1 MLANGKNGLCEG
13 TFEHPTGNVTFN
25 TRPEDGKLDFAFRLS
40 PSSRLLVGDTVSVYM
55 IEAIVQ
61 DYKINPPYGPHL
73 NEPSNY
79 DFHGRI
85 LTYNRLGSK
94 GSFRLQTGNKVKL
107 VWFVKG
113 VGTRSR
119 VYVLRAV
126 ECKAV

>member
-1 MLANGKNGLCEG
+1 
-13 TFEHPTGNVTFN
+13 
-25 TRPEDGKLDFAFRLS
+25 
-40 PSSRLLVGDTVSVYM
+40 M

-79 DFHGRI
+79 DFHGSI
-85 LTYNRLGSK
+85 LPYSRLGSK
-94 GSFRLQTGNKVKL
+94 GSFRLQTGNKVKF

-113 VGTRSR
+113 VGARSR

>member
-1 MLANGKNGLCEG
+1 
-13 TFEHPTGNVTFN
+13 
-25 TRPEDGKLDFAFRLS
+25 
-40 PSSRLLVGDTVSVYM
+40 M
-55 IEAIVQ
+55 IEAVVQ

-73 NEPSNY
+73 NRGSNY
-79 DFHGRI
+79 DFHGSI
-85 LTYNRLGSK
+85 LDYNRLGSK

-113 VGTRSR
+113 VGAKSK